1 MCGVMGRPR
10 LWFVVLL
17 ALPVCIAGC
26 GYRFA
31 RYPDLD
37 GNGQRICVVTLQND
51 SQEAGVE
58 LLATE
63 ALRHEIL
70 SRGGLELISDPQGA
84 NYTLRGRVARVQ
96 TRSRSF
102 TGVALAREYEVTLR
116 IELQIDSVGA
126 SGVDMPLEIFEAGEI
141 YFASADVAALGKNRR
156 EALRYLSGLLASR
169 VHDSLDRKLLSAGP
183 R

>member
-1 MCGVMGRPR
+1 MCDVIDRPR
-10 LWFVVLL
+10 LWFVI
-17 ALPVCIAGC
+17 LPVLAVCVAGC

-31 RYPDLD
+31 RYQGLD
-37 GNGQRICVVTLQND
+37 GEARRICVVTLQND

-70 SRGGLELISDPQGA
+70 TRGGLELISDPQAA
-84 NYTLRGRVARVQ
+84 NYTLRGRVARVL

-102 TGVALAREYEVTLR
+102 TGVARAREYEVTLR
-116 IELQIDSVGA
+116 LELQIDAA
-126 SGVDMPLEIFEAGEI
+126 SGSSVETQSETFEAGEI
-141 YFASADVAALGKNRR
+141 YFASADVAVLRKNRR

-169 VHDSLDRKLLSAGP
+169 AHDSLDRKLLRVEP
-183 R
+183 